1 MVYNVTSYFEFH
13 PGGEEELLRGVGID
27 ATDLF
32 DEVHKWVNYES
43 MLKKCLVG
51 RLKADSMLPP
61 VKRAQSK
68 VIVGKGFP
76 APPPPTLS
84 ISTPSIGVVTTD
96 WMQNS
101 TSVTVVLYTRQKGL
115 DAHRVSTS
123 IEGKLFRI
131 RIYSDDWSR
140 CYDYQIHLAEVVE
153 SSCKVT
159 VSLTTGK
166 VELVLRKIQT
176 ALHWQKLGDLE
187 DVSQGFQPLSQAS
200 PFFRQ
205 ATLTRKL
212 RVNHNVFLFTL
223 TFPTGQ
229 DFYVPVGWH
238 VQLKLSLEGDC
249 TYA

>member
-1 MVYNVTSYFEFH
+1 
-13 PGGEEELLRGVGID
+13 
-27 ATDLF
+27 
-32 DEVHKWVNYES
+32 
-43 MLKKCLVG
+43 
-51 RLKADSMLPP
+51 
-61 VKRAQSK
+61 
-68 VIVGKGFP
+68 
-76 APPPPTLS
+76 
-84 ISTPSIGVVTTD
+84 
-96 WMQNS
+96 MQNS